1 VPNSRIKTERRETMI
16 KAGIVGATG
25 IVGQQFLV
33 ALKGHPWI
41 KITALAASEKSA
53 GRSYKKAIT
62 DTQSGALRWFCQEPP
77 VEEVM
82 AMPVQNATEMDISA
96 LDVVFSAIESDQA
109 KILEPKFA
117 RDKAVISTASAFR
130 YDEDVPILIPGI
142 NSEHAKLI
150 TVQRKARGWKGFITP
165 IPNCTTTGLVIT
177 LKPIYES
184 FGVNAVIMTSLQA
197 LSGAG
202 RSPGVIGLDILDNV
216 IPFIA
221 GEEEK
226 VQRETQKILGNFAG
240 NSVNPAKFN
249 VSCTCT
255 RVNVREGHTE
265 SVFVSTQKA
274 CEVNDVAEAMRGYN
288 GSANEVELPSAPKH
302 MIIVNEDPFRP
313 QPRLDRDAE
322 DGMATVVGRIR
333 KDNVLKNGIKYL
345 LVSHNTKMGA
355 AKGAVLVAE
364 LLIRDG
370 YIL

>member
-1 VPNSRIKTERRETMI
+1 VI

-41 KITALAASEKSA
+41 EIAALAASERSA
-53 GRSYKKAIT
+53 GRSYKEAIT
-62 DTQSGALRWFCQEPP
+62 DAQSGALRWFCQEPP
-77 VEEVM
+77 VQEVTEM
-82 AMPVQNATEMDISA
+82 RVQNAAEVDASTLDII
-96 LDVVFSAIESDQA
+96 FSAIESDQA

-117 RDKAVISTASAFR
+117 RDKAVVSTASAFR

-142 NSEHAKLI
+142 NSPHAKLI
-150 TVQRKARGWKGFITP
+150 DIQRKKRGWKGFITP
-165 IPNCTTTGLVIT
+165 IPNCTTAGLAIT

-184 FGVNAVIMTSLQA
+184 FGISAVIMTSMQA

-202 RSPGVIGLDILDNV
+202 RSPGVMGLDILDNV

-226 VQRETQKILGNFAG
+226 VQRETQKILGKLAG
-240 NSVNPAKFN
+240 NSVNPAEFS

-255 RVNVREGHTE
+255 RVDVREGHTE

-274 CEVNDVAEAMRGYN
+274 CEVDDIARAMREYVGLA
-288 GSANEVELPSAPKH
+288 GDIDLPSAPGR
-302 MIIVNEDPFRP
+302 MIIVHEDPYRP

-333 KDNVLKNGIKYL
+333 KDNVLENGVKYV

-370 YIL
+370 YIS

>member
-1 VPNSRIKTERRETMI
+1 MI

-33 ALKGHPWI
+33 ALKGHPSI
-41 KITALAASEKSA
+41 QVAALAASERSA
-53 GRSYKKAIT
+53 GRNYKAAIT
-62 DTQSGALRWFCQEPP
+62 DARSGALRWFCQEPP

-82 AMPVQNATEMDISA
+82 AMPVQNAAYMDVSA
-96 LDVVFSAIESDQA
+96 LDIVFSAIESDQA

-150 TVQRKARGWKGFITP
+150 DVQRKARGWKGFITP
-165 IPNCTTTGLVIT
+165 IPNCTTTGLAIT

-184 FGVNAVIMTSLQA
+184 FGVNAVIMTSMQA

-202 RSPGVIGLDILDNV
+202 RSPGVIGLDVLDNV
-216 IPFIA
+216 IPFIV

-226 VQRETQKILGNFAG
+226 VQRETQKILGTFVG
-240 NSVNPAKFN
+240 KSVNPAKFN

-255 RVNVREGHTE
+255 RVDVREGHTE
-265 SVFVSTQKA
+265 SVFVSTQKT
-274 CEVNDVAEAMRGYN
+274 CEVDEVVRVMREYS
-288 GSANEVELPSAPKH
+288 GSANEVELPSAPAH
-302 MIIVNEDPFRP
+302 MIIVHEDPFRP

-322 DGMATVVGRIR
+322 EGMATVVGRIR

-364 LLIRDG
+364 LLIREG
-370 YIL
+370 YISS

>member
-1 VPNSRIKTERRETMI
+1 MV
-16 KAGIVGATG
+16 KAGVVGATG

-41 KITALAASEKSA
+41 EIAALAASERSA
-53 GRSYKKAIT
+53 GRNYKEALT
-62 DTQSGALRWFCQEPP
+62 DVRSGALRWFCQESPA
-77 VEEVM
+77 EEVM
-82 AMPVQNATEMDISA
+82 AMPVQNAAAMDASG
-96 LDVVFSAIESDQA
+96 LDIIFSAIESDQA
-109 KILEPKFA
+109 KILEPQFA
-117 RDKAVISTASAFR
+117 EHKPVISTASAFR

-142 NSEHAKLI
+142 NSEHSKLI
-150 TVQRKARGWKGFITP
+150 DLQRKARGWKGFITP
-165 IPNCTTTGLVIT
+165 IPNCTTAGLAIS

-184 FGVNAVIMTSLQA
+184 FGVNAVIMTSMQA

-202 RSPGVIGLDILDNV
+202 RSPGVMGLDILDNV

-226 VQRETQKILGNFAG
+226 VQRETRKILGDFAG
-240 NSVNPAKFN
+240 SSLSPAKFA

-265 SVFVSTQKA
+265 SVFVSTERA
-274 CEVNDVAEAMRGYN
+274 CDVSDVAAAMKEYS
-288 GSANEVELPSAPKH
+288 GSATGVELPSAPKH
-302 MIIVNEDPFRP
+302 MIVVHEDPFRP

-364 LLIRDG
+364 LLITDS
-370 YIL
+370 YIS

>member
-1 VPNSRIKTERRETMI
+1 MV
-16 KAGIVGATG
+16 KAAIVGATG

-33 ALKGHPWI
+33 ALKNHPWI
-41 KITALAASEKSA
+41 EITALAASERSA
-53 GRSYKKAIT
+53 GRSYKEAIS
-62 DTQSGALRWFCQEPP
+62 DARSGALRWFCQEPP
-77 VEEVM
+77 AEEVM
-82 AMPVQNATEMDISA
+82 TMPVQNAAEMDISA
-96 LDVVFSAIESDQA
+96 LDIVFSAVESDQA

-117 RDKAVISTASAFR
+117 REKAVISTASAFR

-150 TVQRKARGWKGFITP
+150 NVQRKARGWKGFITP
-165 IPNCTTTGLVIT
+165 IPNCTTAGLAIT

-184 FGVNAVIMTSLQA
+184 FGVNAVIMTSMQA

-216 IPFIA
+216 IPFIV

-226 VQRETQKILGNFAG
+226 VQRETQKILGSFAG
-240 NSVNPAKFN
+240 NTVNPARFN

-265 SVFVSTQKA
+265 SVFVSTQKTCA
-274 CEVNDVAEAMRGYN
+274 VDEITRVLREYN
-288 GSANEVELPSAPKH
+288 GLVGGAELPSAPRH
-302 MIIVNEDPFRP
+302 MIIVHEDPFRP

-333 KDNVLKNGIKYL
+333 KDNVLENGIKYL

-370 YIL
+370 YIS

>member
-1 VPNSRIKTERRETMI
+1 MVKV
-16 KAGIVGATG
+16 AIVGATG

-33 ALKGHPWI
+33 ALKDHPWI
-41 KITALAASEKSA
+41 KIAALAASQRSA
-53 GRSYKKAIT
+53 GRSYKEAIT
-62 DTQSGALRWFCQEPP
+62 DASSGALHWFCEEPP

-82 AMPVQNATEMDISA
+82 EMPVQNAAEMDISA
-96 LDVVFSAIESDQA
+96 IDIIFSAIESDAA

-117 RDKAVISTASAFR
+117 VDKPVISTASAFR
-130 YDEDVPILIPGI
+130 YNDDVPILIPGI

-150 TVQRKARGWKGFITP
+150 GVQRKSRGWKGFITP
-165 IPNCTTTGLVIT
+165 IPNCTTAGLVIS
-177 LKPIYES
+177 LKPIYEA
-184 FGVNAVIMTSLQA
+184 FGLNAVIMTSLQA
-197 LSGAG
+197 MSGAG
-202 RSPGVIGLDILDNV
+202 RSPGVLGLDILDNV
-216 IPFIA
+216 IPYIP

-226 VQRETQKILGNFAG
+226 AQRETQKILGIFAG
-240 NSVNPAKFN
+240 ALISPAKFD

-274 CEVNDVAEAMRGYN
+274 CALEDVARAMREFSGET
-288 GSANEVELPSAPKH
+288 GLPSAPEH
-302 MIIVNEDPFRP
+302 MIIVREDPFRP

-333 KDNVLKNGIKYL
+333 KDTALENGIKYV

-370 YIL
+370 YIS

>member
-1 VPNSRIKTERRETMI
+1 MI

-33 ALKGHPWI
+33 ALKDHPWI
-41 KITALAASEKSA
+41 KITTLAASERSA
-53 GRSYKKAIT
+53 GRSYKEAIT
-62 DTQSGALRWFCQEPP
+62 DAQFGALRWFCQEPP
-77 VEEVM
+77 VREVM

-96 LDVVFSAIESDQA
+96 LDIVFSAIESDQA

-150 TVQRKARGWKGFITP
+150 NVQRKARGWKGFITP

-226 VQRETQKILGNFAG
+226 VQRETQKILGNYGG

-274 CEVNDVAEAMRGYN
+274 CEVNDVIKAMREYS

-302 MIIVNEDPFRP
+302 MIMVHEDPLRP

-370 YIL
+370 YIA

>member
-1 VPNSRIKTERRETMI
+1 MV

-41 KITALAASEKSA
+41 QIAALAASERSA
-53 GRSYKKAIT
+53 GRSYKEAIT
-62 DTQSGALRWFCQEPP
+62 DAQSGALRWFCQEPP
-77 VEEVM
+77 VEEAM
-82 AMPVQNATEMDISA
+82 AMTVQNAIEMDISA
-96 LDVVFSAIESDQA
+96 LDIVFSAIESDQA

-117 RDKAVISTASAFR
+117 KDKAVISTASAFR

-150 TVQRKARGWKGFITP
+150 NVQRKARGWKGFITP
-165 IPNCTTTGLVIT
+165 IPNCTTTGLAIT
-177 LKPIYES
+177 LRPMCES

-202 RSPGVIGLDILDNV
+202 RSPGVIALDILDNV
-216 IPFIA
+216 IPFIP

-226 VQRETQKILGNFAG
+226 VQRETQKILGSFAG
-240 NSVNPAKFN
+240 DSVNPAKVN

-274 CEVNDVAEAMRGYN
+274 CEVGDVARAMREYR
-288 GSANEVELPSAPKH
+288 GSANEIELPSAPEH
-302 MIIVNEDPFRP
+302 MIVVQEDPLRP

-333 KDNVLKNGIKYL
+333 KDNVLKNGIKYV

-370 YIL
+370 YIS

>member
-1 VPNSRIKTERRETMI
+1 MI
-16 KAGIVGATG
+16 KAGIVGVTG

-33 ALKGHPWI
+33 ALKDHPWI
-41 KITALAASEKSA
+41 QTAALAASERSS
-53 GRSYKKAIT
+53 GHSYKEAIT
-62 DTQSGALRWFCQEPP
+62 DAHSGAVRWFCQEPP
-77 VEEVM
+77 VEEIM
-82 AMPVQNATEMDISA
+82 AMPVQNASEMDTSG
-96 LDVVFSAIESDQA
+96 LDIIFSAVESEQA

-117 RDKAVISTASAFR
+117 EDKAVISTASAFR
-130 YDEDVPILIPGI
+130 YDEDVPILIPGV
-142 NSEHAKLI
+142 NSEHARLI
-150 TVQRKARGWKGFITP
+150 NVQKKARRWKGFITP
-165 IPNCTTTGLVIT
+165 IPNCTTTGLAIT

-184 FGVNAVIMTSLQA
+184 FGVSAVIMTSMQA

-226 VQRETQKILGNFAG
+226 VQRETQKILGAFGG
-240 NSVNPAKFN
+240 NSVSPARFE

-265 SVFVSTQKA
+265 SVFVSTRKA
-274 CEVNDVAEAMRGYN
+274 CEASDVVKAMSEYRGLA
-288 GSANEVELPSAPKH
+288 SETELPSAPEH
-302 MIIVNEDPFRP
+302 MIIVRDDPSRP
-313 QPRLDRDAE
+313 QPRLDRDTE
-322 DGMATVVGRIR
+322 DGMATVVGRVR
-333 KDNVLKNGIKYL
+333 KDDVLKNGIKYI

-370 YIL
+370 YIS

>member
-1 VPNSRIKTERRETMI
+1 MI
-16 KAGIVGATG
+16 KAAIVGATG

-41 KITALAASEKSA
+41 KIASLAASEKSA
-53 GRSYKKAIT
+53 GRSYKEAIT
-62 DTQSGALRWFCQEPP
+62 DAQFGAFRWFCQEPP

-82 AMPVQNATEMDISA
+82 AMPVLNALEMDISDV
-96 LDVVFSAIESDQA
+96 DVVFSAVESDQA
-109 KILEPKFA
+109 KVLEPKFA
-117 RDKAVISTASAFR
+117 RDKAVISAASAFR
-130 YDEDVPILIPGI
+130 YDEDVPMLVPGI

-150 TVQRKARGWKGFITP
+150 EVQRKARGWKGFITP
-165 IPNCTTTGLVIT
+165 IPNCTTTGLAIT
-177 LKPIYES
+177 LKPIYEK
-184 FGVNAVIMTSLQA
+184 FGVSAVIMTSMQA

-202 RSPGVIGLDILDNV
+202 RSPGVIGLDILDNI
-216 IPFIA
+216 IPYIV

-226 VQRETQKILGNFAG
+226 VQRETQKILGKLVG
-240 NSVNPAKFN
+240 NSISRAKFD

-255 RVNVREGHTE
+255 RVDVREGHTE

-274 CEVNDVAEAMRGYN
+274 CEVNDVARAMREYR
-288 GSANEVELPSAPKH
+288 GSANESELPSSPKH
-302 MIIVNEDPFRP
+302 IIIVHDDPFRP

-322 DGMATVVGRIR
+322 DGMATVVGRLR
-333 KDNVLKNGIKYL
+333 KDTVLKNGIKYL

-370 YIL
+370 YIS